1 MLPPQLIYKGKTNRC
16 HPQISF
22 PQQWDVWHTE
32 NHWSNEGT
40 TKRYIQKILLPF
52 VDQQRVKMKLESSHS
67 ALVLFDCF
75 RGQTTEEVKA
85 MLLQNNILSIQIPP
99 NCTDKLQ
106 PLDVSVNKPMKD
118 ELRRKFHL
126 WYASEVEKQM
136 KEVPVEKVKV
146 DVSMSSIK
154 GRSASWIISS
164 WQALQSCPEIVI
176 NGYRKAGILA
186 AVENIR
192 K

>member
-1 MLPPQLIYKGKTNRC
+1 
-16 HPQISF
+16 
-22 PQQWDVWHTE
+22 
-32 NHWSNEGT
+32 
-40 TKRYIQKILLPF
+40 
-52 VDQQRVKMKLESSHS
+52 MKLESSHS